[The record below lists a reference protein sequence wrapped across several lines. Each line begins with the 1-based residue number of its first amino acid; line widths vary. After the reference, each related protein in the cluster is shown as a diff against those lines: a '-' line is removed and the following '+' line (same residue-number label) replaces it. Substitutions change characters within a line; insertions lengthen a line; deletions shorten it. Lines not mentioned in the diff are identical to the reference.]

1 MTTCFKKNR
10 KKLCHVSAIYGP
22 IGKHRNHFG
31 GYGNAGEVKDKA
43 AASKGSSL
51 LIDATQYGYFKVLGK
66 GVLPENRAFV
76 VKAKLIL
83 KNAKKKIKENG
94 GAIVLTA

>member
-10 KKLCHVSAIYGP
+10 KKLGHVSAIYGH

-31 GYGNAGEVKDKA
+31 GHGNVGGMPYYQHRQA
-43 AASKGSSL
+43 L
-51 LIDATQYGYFKVLGK
+51 VLGK
-66 GVLPENRAFV
+66 GVLPENQASM

>member
-10 KKLCHVSAIYGP
+10 KKLGHVSAIYGH
-22 IGKHRNHFG
+22 I
-31 GYGNAGEVKDKA
+31 EVKDKA

-51 LIDATQYGYFKVLGK
+51 LIDVTQYGYFKVLGK
-66 GVLPENRAFV
+66 GVLPENQASM
-76 VKAKLIL
+76 VKAKPIL